1 MNGQK
6 GGRMHNRKEK
16 KQTGWMVEIDS
27 EQIKRKRQE
36 MGIGKRK
43 DEKFT
48 GSKKDKEARQK
59 LIQGGKKE
67 KRKVYEG

>member
-1 MNGQK
+1 
-6 GGRMHNRKEK
+6 MHNRKEK

-48 GSKKDKEARQK
+48 GSKKDKEAR
-59 LIQGGKKE
+59 
-67 KRKVYEG
+67 